1 MERKKKKKKKKIKK
15 IEKALM
21 QFTLKTPSLCHEK
34 SAHLK
39 EIGKSKKILA
49 DFYSSKWLK
58 RGKFYLKRANESA
71 KAQILN
77 ILWKRVKGMEALG
90 YQVVLAWG
98 TGGQAPSFGKGNIST
113 PQHHFTLRAQKM
125 FGSQFFLAV
134 TNI

>member
-1 MERKKKKKKKKIKK
+1 MERNKKKKKKKKIKK

-21 QFTLKTPSLCHEK
+21 QFTLTPSLCHEK

-113 PQHHFTLRAQKM
+113 SAPFYLASPKNVR
-125 FGSQFFLAV
+125 FSIFLAL